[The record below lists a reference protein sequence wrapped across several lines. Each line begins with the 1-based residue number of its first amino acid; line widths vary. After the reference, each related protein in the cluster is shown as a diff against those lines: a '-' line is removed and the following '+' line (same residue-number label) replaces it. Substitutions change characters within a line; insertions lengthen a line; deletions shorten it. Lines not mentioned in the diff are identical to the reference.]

1 MRPEILAPAG
11 TWEALDAA
19 VKAGAD
25 AVYVGGSQFSARA
38 YAGNF
43 DQEELLKAIDY
54 CHLFGVKLYMAVN
67 TLLKPD
73 EIPNL
78 AEYIRPFYQAGVD
91 GIIVQ
96 DVGVIQILSKTFPD
110 LPLHGS
116 TQMSISSEYG
126 AALLK
131 NMGFTRVVPAREL
144 SLSEI
149 KKIKEK
155 VDIEIETFV
164 HGAMCYAYSGK
175 CLFSG
180 FKGGRSGNRGRCAQP
195 CRQCYEILKDA
206 KLGSSTGKKAKGNSD
221 VKFAREYIM
230 SLKDMCTLG
239 VLPQLID
246 AGIDSFKI
254 EGRMKNP
261 SYVAATTQAYVK
273 ARDYWLELKAA
284 MKEETGKIS
293 PDNKHPE
300 DKALSNQKS
309 GPALEQALKKYE
321 KLGEPLMK
329 DMMDIYNLGGF
340 YTGYYFTA
348 KGPEMTEPKRPNHA
362 GLLIGRIEKVAP
374 PHVSIKLREAVTASD
389 VLEIRDD
396 KSVSTGKDGKSVE
409 LTTNVNGA
417 PGQTIILNGKDFKRI
432 RQGQKVFRTRNN
444 QLISE
449 IEKEILKPEK
459 QMEADCLIEAKVGQP
474 MKIRISE
481 RPMERRA
488 AGKDGWTNKAGWA
501 ADAGFF
507 TETFGPIVEA
517 AQKAPTETDQL
528 LQKMN
533 KTGGTNVKLVSV
545 STDIEDGIFVQM
557 SEFNNLRREALN
569 QFKQALVEKYRRP

>member
-19 VKAGAD
+19 VKAGAN
-25 AVYVGGSQFSARA
+25 AIYVGGSQFSARA

-67 TLLKPD
+67 TLLKPE
-73 EIPNL
+73 EISGL
-78 AEYIRPFYQAGVD
+78 VSYIEPFYKAGVD

-96 DVGVIQILSKTFPD
+96 DAGVIQVLRKDYPD

-116 TQMSISSEYG
+116 TQMSVSSEYG

-149 KKIKEK
+149 KTIKEK
-155 VDIEIETFV
+155 VNIEIETFV

-175 CLFSG
+175 CLFSS

-195 CRQCYEILKDA
+195 CRKCYEIYTGQKTGEKSPKKVDEA
-206 KLGSSTGKKAKGNSD
+206 TGSVS
-221 VKFAREYIM
+221 EYIM

-239 VLPQLID
+239 ILPQLID

-261 SYVAATTQAYVK
+261 SYVAATADAYVK
-273 ARDYWLELKAA
+273 ARDYWLKLKA
-284 MKEETGKIS
+284 EENTS
-293 PDNKHPE
+293 ADDVRRME
-300 DKALSNQKS
+300 
-309 GPALEQALKKYE
+309 KYNRFV
-321 KLGEPLMK
+321 EPLIK
-329 DMMDIYNLGGF
+329 NMMDIYNRGGF
-340 YTGYYFTA
+340 YTGYYFTD

-362 GLLIGRIEKVAP
+362 GLRIGKVEKVAP
-374 PHVSIKLREAVTASD
+374 PHVSIKLTERVTVSD

-396 KSVSTGKDGKSVE
+396 KINSTGKDGKTVE
-409 LTTNVNGA
+409 LTTNVNGT
-417 PGQTIILNGKDFKRI
+417 PGQTIILNGKEFKRI
-432 RQGQKVFRTRNN
+432 RPGQSVYRTRNN
-444 QLISE
+444 QLITE
-449 IEKEILKPEK
+449 IETTILKPEK
-459 QMEADCLIEAKVGQP
+459 QLAAECFIEAKIGQP
-474 MKIRISE
+474 LKIRISE
-481 RPMERRA
+481 
-488 AGKDGWTNKAGWA
+488 KTVDGLDDRKKTVS
-501 ADAGFF
+501 GFF
-507 TETFGPIVEA
+507 TETFGPVVEG
-517 AQKAPTETDQL
+517 AQKAPTNGEQL
-528 LQKMN
+528 RQKMN
-533 KTGGTNVKLVSV
+533 KTGGTNVKLESIQL
-545 STDIEDGIFVQM
+545 DMDEGIFIQM

-569 QFKQALVEKYRRP
+569 QFKQALVDGYKR

>member
-19 VKAGAD
+19 LKAGAN
-25 AVYVGGSQFSARA
+25 AIYVGGSQFSARA

-43 DQEELLKAIDY
+43 DQEELLMAIDY

-67 TLLKPD
+67 TLLKTE
-73 EIPNL
+73 EISGL
-78 AEYIRPFYQAGVD
+78 VSYIEPFYKAGVD

-96 DVGVIQILSKTFPD
+96 DAGVIQVLRKNYPD

-149 KKIKEK
+149 KTIKEK
-155 VDIEIETFV
+155 VNIEIETFV

-175 CLFSG
+175 CLLSS

-195 CRQCYEILKDA
+195 CRKFYEIYTGQKVVEKNQKKTGEKA
-206 KLGSSTGKKAKGNSD
+206 GSVS
-221 VKFAREYIM
+221 EYIM

-239 VLPQLID
+239 ILPQLID

-261 SYVAATTQAYVK
+261 SYVAATTDAYVK
-273 ARDYWLELKAA
+273 ARDYWLS
-284 MKEETGKIS
+284 MKEEIDHDETKTINIS
-293 PDNKHPE
+293 AADDVRRME
-300 DKALSNQKS
+300 
-309 GPALEQALKKYE
+309 KYH
-321 KLGEPLMK
+321 KFVEPLIKNML
-329 DMMDIYNLGGF
+329 DIYNRGGF
-340 YTGYYFTA
+340 YSGYYFTE

-362 GLLIGRIEKVAP
+362 GLRIGKVEKVAP
-374 PHVSIKLREAVTASD
+374 PHVSINLTEKVTASD

-396 KSVSTGKDGKSVE
+396 KMNTTGKDGKTVE
-409 LTTNVNGA
+409 LTTNVNGV

-432 RQGQKVFRTRNN
+432 RPGQSVYRTRNN
-444 QLISE
+444 QLLAE
-449 IEKEILKPEK
+449 IERTILKPEK
-459 QMEADCLIEAKVGQP
+459 QLAAECFIEAKIGQP
-474 MKIRISE
+474 LKIRISE
-481 RPMERRA
+481 YHKGD
-488 AGKDGWTNKAGWA
+488 GKEGKPKSE
-501 ADAGFF
+501 GFY
-507 TETFGPIVEA
+507 TETFGPIVEQ
-517 AQKAPTETDQL
+517 AQKAPMEAEQL
-528 LQKMN
+528 KQKMN
-533 KTGGTNVKLVSV
+533 KTGGTNVKLESIRLDMDD
-545 STDIEDGIFVQM
+545 DIFLQM

-569 QFKQALVEKYRRP
+569 QFKQAIIGRYKRSK